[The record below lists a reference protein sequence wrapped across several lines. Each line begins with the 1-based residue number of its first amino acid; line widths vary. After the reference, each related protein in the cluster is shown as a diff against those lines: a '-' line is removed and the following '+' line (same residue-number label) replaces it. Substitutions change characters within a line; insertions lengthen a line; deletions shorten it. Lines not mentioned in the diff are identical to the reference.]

1 MAIQWIN
8 FHIFSILILEY
19 PSYPELSEQISLVLN
34 YTVYTAKKKISLFAN
49 AYAMNVKSN

>member
-19 PSYPELSEQISLVLN
+19 PSYPELSEQISLLLN
-34 YTVYTAKKKISLFAN
+34 YTVYTAKNNII
-49 AYAMNVKSN
+49 VR